1 MWGRSTFC
9 SRPCTLVGV
18 KNPWKKDKTPADQSA
33 EAAANT
39 TADSAAEEKAAPLP
53 KGYTPPKGRPTPKRR
68 DVEIAKGVIRGN
80 QPADPAT
87 ARQKRKE
94 LKQSMSKEE
103 WKEFKRKEREET
115 RARRMEMQE
124 AMDRGD
130 ERYLLPRDQGPER
143 AFVRDWVDSRRM
155 LNNAVMPTAFVLLI
169 IMLIGNAYPQIA
181 TIASGI
187 AMILILLFAIE
198 GFINGRKVN
207 KEVRQRFP
215 GTTAAGWGLGFYAY
229 SRATQPRRWRTP
241 RPRVNIGDS
250 I

>member
-1 MWGRSTFC
+1 M
-9 SRPCTLVGV
+9 
-18 KNPWKKDKTPADQSA
+18 KNPWKKDEQPAEKTQDSPTSGESVGSHA
-33 EAAANT
+33 
-39 TADSAAEEKAAPLP
+39 TAQEEKTHLP

-68 DVEIAKGVIRGN
+68 DVEMAKGVIRGKE
-80 QPADPAT
+80 PTDPAT

-94 LKQSMSKEE
+94 LKESMSKEE
-103 WKEFKRKEREET
+103 WKDYKRKEREET

-130 ERYLLPRDQGPER
+130 ERYLLPRDKGPER
-143 AFVRDWVDSRRM
+143 AFTRDWVDARRM

-169 IMLIGNAYPQIA
+169 IMLIGNAMPQVA

-187 AMILILLFAIE
+187 AMIMILLFAIE

-207 KEVRQRFP
+207 KEVRARFP

-229 SRATQPRRWRTP
+229 SRSTQPRRWRTP
-241 RPRVNIGDS
+241 RPRVEIGDS